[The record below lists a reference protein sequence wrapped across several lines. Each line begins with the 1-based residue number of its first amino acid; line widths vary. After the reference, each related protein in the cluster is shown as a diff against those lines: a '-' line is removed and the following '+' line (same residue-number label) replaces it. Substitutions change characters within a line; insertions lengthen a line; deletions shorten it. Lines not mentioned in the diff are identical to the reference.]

1 MTSVATGRTESE
13 ENVGIP
19 TSPGV
24 PNTETMDSGSSISA
38 TVYNIARVSVV
49 GSDSDI
55 TETHVSGR
63 SDVVGV
69 VGGEVG
75 SGMGQESG
83 SGSST
88 TRAPDSS
95 IVRPL

>member
-1 MTSVATGRTESE
+1 MLVHPQALECQVQRPWTLR
-13 ENVGIP
+13 
-19 TSPGV
+19 
-24 PNTETMDSGSSISA
+24 SSISA
-38 TVYNIARVSVV
+38 TVDNTARASVV

-75 SGMGQESG
+75 SGMGRESG
-83 SGSST
+83 GGSST